1 MQRKW
6 SLLVATAALLT
17 STAASTTPA
26 VVAAPEP
33 PGVQS
38 TGMQPAETG
47 GYAGASSAS
56 SGARSGDFTGDGLP
70 DILARQ
76 ADNGVLKIYPH
87 GNNFDGGFD
96 TFQPAVTI
104 NHGWGGFRWIGAGR
118 ITDDQLADVVSID
131 SGGTMRVY
139 PHSGTFD
146 GLNTLGPS
154 YVLGTGWN
162 INDLVLLHD
171 FNGDG
176 RDDIIARRVNTDMA
190 YIYRHL
196 GNFGGVAR
204 YSAPEALMYGVRY
217 VVDMNMADVTFDGS
231 PDLLYLDPAD
241 TLKVFSFR
249 EEANYTLGHGFT
261 TLNFVGVSAYSGDAW
276 PDLIGR
282 RHNGELVGYR
292 HSQTW
297 NPANP
302 IATFQAPTLMGYGWN
317 TNNVI
322 S

>member
-1 MQRKW
+1 MQRTW
-6 SLLVATAALLT
+6 ALLAVTAALL
-17 STAASTTPA
+17 SASVSTTPA
-26 VVAAPEP
+26 LAAAPKP
-33 PGVQS
+33 HGVRSAGVQ
-38 TGMQPAETG
+38 PAKSG
-47 GYAGASSAS
+47 GDIGARSAS

-76 ADNGVLKIYPH
+76 ADNGVLKVYPH
-87 GNNFDGGFD
+87 GNSFDGGLG

-104 NHGWGGFRWIGAGR
+104 NHGWSGFRWIGAGR
-118 ITDDQLADVVSID
+118 ITDDALADVVSID
-131 SGGTMRVY
+131 VGGTMRVY

-154 YVLGTGWN
+154 YVLSYGWN
-162 INDLVLLHD
+162 INDLVFLHD

-176 RDDIIARRVNTDMA
+176 RDDIIARRAGTEMA

-196 GNFGGVAR
+196 GNFGEVAR
-204 YSAPEALMYGVRY
+204 YSEPQPLVYGVRY
-217 VVDMNMADVTFDGS
+217 AVDLNMADVTFDGY

-241 TLKVFSFR
+241 TLRVFSFPQ
-249 EEANYTLGHGFT
+249 EANYTLGYGFT
-261 TLNFVGVSAYSGDAW
+261 TLNFVGVNSYSGDAW

-297 NPANP
+297 NPADP
-302 IATFQAPTLMGYGWN
+302 LATFQAPTLMGYGWN